1 MDILYGWLST
11 EGGKAWRSLAPMSM
25 ETLLLSVIAA
35 SAALADLVGFF
46 KLLGS
51 QSDLSHKLAWSFVLA
66 EFPIMGLLFW
76 SIARSRSAKSQ
87 PVPVRSR

>member
-1 MDILYGWLST
+1 
-11 EGGKAWRSLAPMSM
+11 MSM

-66 EFPIMGLLFW
+66 EFPIMGLLFF
-76 SIARSRSAKSQ
+76 SIARTRSARSA
-87 PVPVRSR
+87 PVPARLP